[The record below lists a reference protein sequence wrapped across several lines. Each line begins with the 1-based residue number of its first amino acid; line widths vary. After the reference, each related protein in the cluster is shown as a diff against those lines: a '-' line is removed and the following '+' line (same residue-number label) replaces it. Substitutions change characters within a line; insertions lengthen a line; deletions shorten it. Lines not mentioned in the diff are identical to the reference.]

1 MRKLAYLIFILLGI
15 AVVWS
20 FAAHFDEGIK
30 SASIGLWTMILGS
43 GWALISGAWSN
54 LMTIA
59 SADGTTF
66 LIYTLTI
73 LLISLPLWVAVN
85 KLWSWGA
92 THRPHFRTPSIG
104 TGSSSGSSGLGTSG
118 IGSTTPAGATVRPPS
133 TEKTAT
139 TPATEQVK
147 VEKEVTETEQTTA

>member
-1 MRKLAYLIFILLGI
+1 MRKLAYVIIIGLVVALGWSIAALI
-15 AVVWS
+15 
-20 FAAHFDEGIK
+20 DEGIK
-30 SASIGLWTMILGS
+30 SGSIGLWSALLGG
-43 GWALISGAWSN
+43 GWVLIQGAWSN

-73 LLISLPLWVAVN
+73 LLISLPLWVAVD

-139 TPATEQVK
+139 PPATEQVK

>member
-92 THRPHFRTPSIG
+92 THRPHFRTPSV
-104 TGSSSGSSGLGTSG
+104 SSAGSSGLGTSG
-118 IGSTTPAGATVRPPS
+118 IGSTTPVGATVRPS
-133 TEKTAT
+133 SAEKTAA
-139 TPATEQVK
+139 TPATEPVK
-147 VEKEVTETEQTTA
+147 VKEEVTETEQTTA